1 MMMMATGK
9 ECFCRY
15 APEHLEILTAEEDID
30 FYHQVSCV
38 TYDDD
43 GDGDEAVK
51 LMIIIAFCRTWLTM
65 AASSSE
71 RLVTSSCTH
80 GNKAT

>member
-1 MMMMATGK
+1 MVMMMMATGK

-30 FYHQVSCV
+30 FYHQVSCD

-43 GDGDEAVK
+43 GDDDNDGDSDEVHD
-51 LMIIIAFCRTWLTM
+51 LMIIFAFCRT
-65 AASSSE
+65 
-71 RLVTSSCTH
+71 
-80 GNKAT
+80 